1 MSGQPHPSIS
11 DRLETL
17 SQVAAFLSLFGGLLA
32 LAGWMLGAPLLKSF
46 FPGQLPMKPNS
57 IPGFILAGLSLW
69 ALQGDSRSESPGA
82 VRRRFGQL
90 AAILVAVIGLLAF
103 SEYVA
108 GWGPGL
114 GDLLLGTAA
123 RQLPSSMTRVSL
135 PSALNFVFI
144 GCGLMLLEVGTRP
157 GRRPTEY
164 LGFATF
170 LGGMFGIL
178 DFAIHPG
185 IFTTGVSLI
194 SALLDCVLG
203 CGLLCAR
210 PDRGFTGLFTS
221 GGLGGAASRRLL
233 PAAIVIPGVLG
244 WLMWWGL
251 ESGHYTRD
259 LGVILLVITSAAT
272 LLAVG
277 AWTAVTLDRAD
288 KERWRA
294 EEALRRQLGMN
305 EAFFSQS
312 VTCFALLDPRYNFIR
327 VNEAYAKACRRKVE
341 DFPGR
346 NHFDL
351 YPSDAKSIFDE
362 VVRTKKPFQT
372 LARPFRFEDQPE
384 RGVTFWDWTLVPVL
398 DERGELE
405 FLLFSL
411 YEVTERKQ
419 AEEALRLASAYN
431 RSLIEAARDPLV
443 TIAPDG
449 KITDVNSATETVTGF
464 SREELMGTDFS
475 GYFTEPERAQ
485 AGYQQVFREG
495 WVQDYELQIRHRDG
509 RVVPVLYNASVYR
522 DEAGQVVGVFAAAR
536 DISERKRAEREMRR
550 LNRAL
555 RTISECNQV
564 IVRAREEKELL
575 YGVCGIFV
583 KEGGYRMAWI
593 GYAEQD
599 TARTVR
605 PIASAGVENGYL
617 ENVQITWADDEHGR
631 GPTGRAIRTREPSIA
646 RNTQQ
651 DPDYAP
657 WREEAKCR
665 GYASSIALPLILDD
679 RPLGALMLYSQSTD
693 AFDEHEVAMLTELA
707 QDLAY
712 AIRALRTKS
721 ERKAAVAGLHQLSAR
736 LLYLRDEEQR
746 RIARELHDST
756 GQYLAALG
764 MNLAWLKEQAV
775 SLEPQSHAILEES
788 SEIVQRC
795 TQEIRDFSY
804 LLHPPTLDEY
814 GLASAL
820 RWYVERFARRSGIQV
835 SLELPEDLRR
845 LSHDEEI
852 ALFRVVQE
860 CLTNVH
866 RHSGSPTARIRIV
879 QDGKSL
885 SLEITDEG
893 HGFQAARAETSE
905 GGARMG
911 VGLLGMRERMSSL
924 GGELRIESDGH
935 GTTVRAHL
943 PLEEKAA

>member
-1 MSGQPHPSIS
+1 MSGRPYQRVSN
-11 DRLETL
+11 RLEAL
-17 SQVAAFLSLFGGLLA
+17 SRVAGIVSLLGGLAA
-32 LAGWMLGAPLLKSF
+32 LAGWISGAPLLQSF

-69 ALQGDSRSESPGA
+69 AIQRDTRQVPPGTM
-82 VRRRFGQL
+82 RRRLGRL
-90 AAILVAVIGLLAF
+90 AAILVVVIGLLAF
-103 SEYVA
+103 SRYVA

-114 GDLLLGTAA
+114 GDLLLGTGA
-123 RQLPSSMTRVSL
+123 RQLPSDISRISL
-135 PSALNFVFI
+135 PTAIDFVFI
-144 GCGLMLLEVGTRP
+144 GFGLMLLEVGTHP
-157 GRRPTEY
+157 GYRPTEY
-164 LGFATF
+164 LGFAAL
-170 LGGMFGIL
+170 LGGLFGIL
-178 DFAIHPG
+178 DFAFHPG
-185 IFTTGVSLI
+185 IFTTGVSLNT
-194 SALLDCVLG
+194 ALLDCVLG
-203 CGLLCAR
+203 LGLLCAR
-210 PDRGFTGLFTS
+210 SDRGFAGLLNS
-221 GGLGGAASRRLL
+221 QGLGGSASRRLL
-233 PAAIVIPGVLG
+233 PAAILIPPVLG
-244 WLMWWGL
+244 GLMWWGL
-251 ESGHYTRD
+251 EAGLYNRD
-259 LGVILLVITSAAT
+259 LEVMLVVITSVAT
-272 LLAVG
+272 LIVAVVATAG
-277 AWTAVTLDRAD
+277 ALDRAD

-294 EEALRRQLGMN
+294 EEALRRQFGMN

-312 VTCFALLDPRYNFIR
+312 VTCFALLDPQYNFIR

-351 YPSDAKSIFDE
+351 YPSDAQPLFDE
-362 VVRTKKPFQT
+362 VVRTKKPFRT

-384 RGVTFWDWTLVPVL
+384 RGVTYWDWTLVPVL

-411 YEVTERKQ
+411 HEVTERKQ

-431 RSLIEAARDPLV
+431 RSLIEASLDPLV

-449 KITDVNSATETVTGF
+449 RITDVNNATEKVTGF
-464 SREELMGTDFS
+464 SRKELIGTDFS
-475 GYFTEPERAQ
+475 GYFTEPERAR

-495 WVQDYELQIRHRDG
+495 WVQDYELGIRHRDG
-509 RVVPVLYNASVYR
+509 RMVPVLYNASVYR
-522 DEAGQVVGVFAAAR
+522 DEAGQVAGVFAAAH
-536 DISERKRAEREMRR
+536 DISQRKRAEREMRR

-599 TARTVR
+599 AARTVR
-605 PIASAGVENGYL
+605 PIAAAGAEDGYL
-617 ENVQITWADDEHGR
+617 ESVRITWADDELGR

-657 WREEAKCR
+657 WHEEAKRR
-665 GYASSIALPLILDD
+665 GYASTIALPLILDD
-679 RPLGALMLYSQSTD
+679 RPLGALMLYSQFAD
-693 AFDEHEVAMLTELA
+693 AFDEHEVTMLTELA

-712 AIRALRTKS
+712 AIRALRTNS
-721 ERKAAVAGLHQLSAR
+721 ERKAAVGGLHQLSAR

-764 MNLAWLKEQAV
+764 MNLAWLKERAKRM
-775 SLEPQSHAILEES
+775 EPQSQAILDES

-835 SLELPEDLRR
+835 SLELPEDLGR

-866 RHSGSPTARIRIV
+866 RHSGSPTARIRIA
-879 QDGKSL
+879 QDRKSL

-893 HGFQAARAETSE
+893 HGFQAAGAESSG

-924 GGELRIESDGH
+924 GGDLQVESDGH